1 MANAIVL
8 VDHGSRR
15 PEANAQLES
24 LAQRL
29 RAREPET
36 LVLTAHLELAEPSI
50 ADALAA
56 CARAR
61 VDEVVLLPWFLA
73 AGRHTRDD
81 IPRQV
86 AEAQAAYPQLRVRIG
101 APLGL
106 DDKLVELALQRVAD
120 ARR

>member
-1 MANAIVL
+1 VSRAIVL

-24 LAQRL
+24 LAELL

-36 LVLTAHLELAEPSI
+36 LVLTAHLELAAPSI

-56 CARAR
+56 CARAQAE
-61 VDEVVLLPWFLA
+61 EVVLLPWFLA
-73 AGRHTRDD
+73 AGRHTSDD
-81 IPRQV
+81 IPRLV
-86 AEAQAAYPQLRVRIG
+86 AEARALHPQLRVRIG